1 MNAAKNIVIFI
12 LIFTVIGWFFG
23 YINLDMETFEG
34 QTYEEQSKILG
45 DQFDATVSKGTN
57 ALKNVADTAVE
68 GFNMI
73 ASIVKT
79 AFEGLKKIA
88 DFFGIDALFENI
100 LNPKPGGTSGGG
112 EGGFQGGGGFGGGG
126 GGSW

>member
-1 MNAAKNIVIFI
+1 MSMAKNIVIFI
-12 LIFTVIGWFFG
+12 LIFTVIGWIFG

-34 QTYEEQSKILG
+34 QSYEEQSEILG
-45 DQFDATVSKGTN
+45 DQFNSTVSKGTN
-57 ALKNVADTAVE
+57 ALKSMADTAVD

-79 AFEGLKKIA
+79 TFEGLKKIG
-88 DFFGIDALFENI
+88 DFFGIDAIFENI
-100 LNPKPGGTSGGG
+100 LNPSAGGTSGAG

-126 GGSW
+126 GSPW